1 MDSPSKLAPAL
12 QPPGAASPGPSAR
25 ARRVRAGAA
34 LAVALAAT
42 FGAWLV
48 LREGGGDTPAPDG
61 PVSSGA
67 SVAQLRALSDQ
78 TGHPVYWAGRL
89 ENHTYELTRPTDG
102 NVYVRYLPPGV
113 PIGDR
118 RPDYTTV
125 GTYPRPHALT
135 GLRRVSRLP
144 EAASFAVADGG
155 IAVYSRDRPS
165 SVYLAFP
172 GEDVQVEVYDPA
184 PRKARR
190 LARSGRVQPI
200 G

>member
-12 QPPGAASPGPSAR
+12 QPPDAASPRPSAR
-25 ARRVRAGAA
+25 RRVRAGAA
-34 LAVALAAT
+34 LGLVLAVA

-48 LREGGGDTPAPDG
+48 LRERGGETPAPEG

-78 TGHPVYWAGRL
+78 TGHPVYWAGQL

-113 PIGDR
+113 PVGDR
-118 RPDYTTV
+118 QPDYTTV
-125 GTYPRPHALT
+125 GTYPRRRALR

-144 EAASFAVADGG
+144 DAVSFAVADGG

-190 LARSGRVQPI
+190 LARSGRVRPI

>member
-1 MDSPSKLAPAL
+1 MDSPSKLAPAP
-12 QPPGAASPGPSAR
+12 QPSDAARGPSAQ
-25 ARRVRAGAA
+25 ARRVRAGTA
-34 LAVALAAT
+34 LAVALAVA

-48 LREGGGDTPAPDG
+48 LRERGGDTPAPDG

-67 SVAQLRALSDQ
+67 SVSQLRALSDQ
-78 TGHPVYWAGRL
+78 AGHPVYWAGRL
-89 ENHTYELTRPTDG
+89 GNHTYELTRPTDG

-113 PIGDR
+113 RIGDPQ
-118 RPDYTTV
+118 PDYTTV
-125 GTYPRPHALT
+125 GTYPRPRALR
-135 GLRRVSRLP
+135 GLRRVSRQP
-144 EAASFAVADGG
+144 GAVSFAVADGG
-155 IAVYSRDRPS
+155 IAVYSRDRPG

-190 LARSGRVQPI
+190 LVRSGRVRPI